1 MRPRCLLWGCLA
13 MLVNHKQRLRLEE
26 PSVPQSFRL
35 EHLILRK
42 YLISQ
47 IFLNPGRERE
57 RLAPHLAE
65 AIISFLARM
74 AFLLANDQRDADLH
88 ALKVPV

>member
-1 MRPRCLLWGCLA
+1 MGCLA
-13 MLVNHKQRLRLEE
+13 TLVTCKRRLRLEGH
-26 PSVPQSFRL
+26 SLSQFFRL
-35 EHLILRK
+35 EHRTLRK
-42 YLISQ
+42 HLISRSVV
-47 IFLNPGRERE
+47 NPSRERE

-65 AIISFLARM
+65 AVISFLARM